1 MLLYPLFL
9 LQGKG
14 PGDGLTNQGKD
25 MKKNYTN
32 VKAYNNLK
40 FLNSP
45 DARTIRILSEYLEPF
60 SRFHRHAINSFI
72 VFFGSA
78 RSRDLETTKREI
90 VKTASLP
97 EFEEAN
103 WKKLRLAEYY
113 EDAVLLAKKL
123 TEWSMD
129 RKTGKQSHVICS
141 GGGPGMMEAANKGAY
156 LAGGKSVGLNISLPH
171 EQIPNPFI
179 TEELQL
185 EFHYFFIR
193 KFWFA
198 YFAKALVI
206 FPGGYG
212 TMDELM
218 EVMTLLQTKKIDEK
232 LPVVIYGM
240 DYWNEIIDFQSMVR
254 WGTIDENDL
263 SLLYFSDSVEDAYSY
278 LIKHLDKTK
287 RNKKRRE

>member
-1 MLLYPLFL
+1 
-9 LQGKG
+9 
-14 PGDGLTNQGKD
+14 

-171 EQIPNPFI
+171 EQIPNPYI

-218 EVMTLLQTKKIDEK
+218 EVMTLLHTKKIDEK

>member
-1 MLLYPLFL
+1 
-9 LQGKG
+9 
-14 PGDGLTNQGKD
+14 
-25 MKKNYTN
+25 MKKPTNN
-32 VKAYNNLK
+32 VKAYNNLD

-60 SRFHRHAINSFI
+60 SRFHRHGINSFI

-78 RSRDLETTKREI
+78 RSKDLETSKREI

-97 EFEEAN
+97 EMEDTN
-103 WKKLRLAEYY
+103 WNKLRLAEYY
-113 EDAVLLAKKL
+113 EDAVLLAKRL
-123 TEWSMD
+123 TQWSMN
-129 RKTGKQSHVICS
+129 RKTHKQSHVICS

-171 EQIPNPFI
+171 EQIPNPYI
-179 TEELQL
+179 SEELQL

-218 EVMTLLQTKKIDEK
+218 EVMTLLQTKKIDEE
-232 LPVVIYGM
+232 LPVVIYGT
-240 DYWNEIIDFQSMVR
+240 DYWNEIINFQALVR
-254 WGTIDENDL
+254 WGTIDAEDL
-263 SLLYFSDSVEDAYSY
+263 DLLYFSDSVDDAFAY
-278 LIKHLDKTK
+278 LTKKLNKQKKTK
-287 RNKKRRE
+287 SRRD

>member
-1 MLLYPLFL
+1 
-9 LQGKG
+9 
-14 PGDGLTNQGKD
+14 
-25 MKKNYTN
+25 MKKSANN
-32 VKAYNNLK
+32 VKAYNNLE

-60 SRFHRHAINSFI
+60 SRFHRHGINSFI

-78 RSRDLETTKREI
+78 RSKDLETSKREI

-97 EFEEAN
+97 EMEDAN
-103 WKKLRLAEYY
+103 WNKLRLAEYY
-113 EDAVLLAKKL
+113 EDAVLLAKRL
-123 TEWSMD
+123 TQWSMN
-129 RKTGKQSHVICS
+129 RKTHKQSHVICS

-171 EQIPNPFI
+171 EQIPNPYI
-179 TEELQL
+179 SAELQL

-218 EVMTLLQTKKIDEK
+218 EVMTLLQTKKIDEE
-232 LPVVIYGM
+232 LPVVIYGTE
-240 DYWNEIIDFQSMVR
+240 YWNEIINFQALVR
-254 WGTIDENDL
+254 WGTIDAEDL
-263 SLLYFSDSVEDAYSY
+263 DLLYFSDSVDDAFSY
-278 LIKHLDKTK
+278 LTKKLNKQKKIKS
-287 RNKKRRE
+287 RRD

>member
-1 MLLYPLFL
+1 L
-9 LQGKG
+9 
-14 PGDGLTNQGKD
+14 GDGLTNQEID
-25 MKKNYTN
+25 MKKHYPN

-60 SRFHRHAINSFI
+60 SRFHRNGINSFI

-78 RSRDLETTKREI
+78 RSRDLETTKKEI

-97 EFEEAN
+97 DWEETN
-103 WKKLRLAEYY
+103 WNKLRLAEYY
-113 EDAVLLAKKL
+113 EDAVLLSKKL

-129 RKTGKQSHVICS
+129 RKTGKQSYVICS

-171 EQIPNPFI
+171 EQIANPYI
-179 TEELQL
+179 SEELQL

-240 DYWNEIIDFQSMVR
+240 DYWNEIIDFQAMVR
-254 WGTIDENDL
+254 WGTIDESDL
-263 SLLYFSDSVEDAYSY
+263 DLLYFSDSVEDAFKY
-278 LIKHLDKTK
+278 LTK
-287 RNKKRRE
+287 RLSKKGQIKKRRD

>member
-1 MLLYPLFL
+1 MP
-9 LQGKG
+9 
-14 PGDGLTNQGKD
+14 
-25 MKKNYTN
+25 M

-60 SRFHRHAINSFI
+60 SRFHRHGVNSFI

-78 RSRDLETTKREI
+78 RSGDLENTKREI

-97 EFEEAN
+97 EMEDSN

-123 TEWSMD
+123 TKWSMN
-129 RKTGKQSHVICS
+129 RKTGKQSYVICS
-141 GGGPGMMEAANKGAY
+141 GGGPGMMEAANKGAH
-156 LAGGKSVGLNISLPH
+156 LASGKSVGLNISLPH
-171 EQIPNPFI
+171 EQVPNPYI
-179 TEELQL
+179 SEELQFD
-185 EFHYFFIR
+185 FHYFFIR

-206 FPGGYG
+206 FPGGFG

-218 EVMTLLQTKKIDEK
+218 EVITLLQTEKIEKK
-232 LPVVIYGM
+232 LPVVIYGTE
-240 DYWNEIIDFQSMVR
+240 YWNEIIDFQALVR
-254 WGTIDENDL
+254 WGTIDESDMD
-263 SLLYFSDSVEDAYSY
+263 LLYFSDSVDDAFNY
-278 LIKHLDKTK
+278 LTHNLEKE
-287 RNKKRRE
+287 KKNRKKKK